1 MRGIRIAI
9 VVMML
14 ATAPAGLALAD
25 DDIGCGVGT
34 MIMEGQEGIPFKILG
49 SWTNGV
55 TFQSISITF
64 GLLNCSGEGTITA
77 DASDSRVQHFA
88 SQNFD
93 RLSVDMAKG
102 GGEHLDVLATLL
114 DVRDEQRADFAV
126 LTQTHFEELFPSDD
140 VTVGEMLSSL
150 DQLMS
155 ESEIL

>member
-1 MRGIRIAI
+1 MRAVRIAI
-9 VVMML
+9 AALML
-14 ATAPAGLALAD
+14 STAPVSLALAD
-25 DDIGCGVGT
+25 NDIGCGVGT

-77 DASDSRVQHFA
+77 EASDSKVQHFA

-93 RLSVDMAKG
+93 RLSVDMARG

-114 DVRDEQRADFAV
+114 DVPAEERTEFAA
-126 LTQTHFEELFPSDD
+126 LTQTHFEQLFPSND

-150 DQLMS
+150 DELMADS
-155 ESEIL
+155 ATL